1 MPRTASIAPAST
13 PAVDRP
19 IGSRNGHL
27 SAPST
32 ATCATTP
39 SGSIGWMTGNWTPM
53 ASEAE

>member
-19 IGSRNGHL
+19 IGSRNSFGSSP
-27 SAPST
+27 SA
-32 ATCATTP
+32 AACAASP
-39 SGSIGWMTGNWTPM
+39 SGSIGWMTGQCVPM